1 MAKQSLLTVRGQ
13 ARSLPA
19 IALALAILPIADAGK
34 SEEAMIWTEKSSGGL
49 TALAY
54 GPLDPTASPLFVL
67 SCFSGMNIVV
77 LDVHKEIPGAKR
89 GDAIT
94 IEISSAKAQAP
105 VKAEVEINEAT
116 GTNFGEASDINVQ
129 PVLASDARSRS
140 ADGQDGRSE
149 RYPVRSGQGAGGR
162 RIRRELQARRIE
174 FRRDALPRRCRD
186 PCRAQRTPWRRCRR
200 H

>member
-54 GPLDPTASPLFVL
+54 GPLDPMASPLFVL

-89 GDAIT
+89 GDALT

-129 PVLASDARSRS
+129 PL
-140 ADGQDGRSE
+140 
-149 RYPVRSGQGAGGR
+149 
-162 RIRRELQARRIE
+162 LQVM
-174 FRRDALPRRCRD
+174 RD
-186 PCRAQRTPWRRCRR
+186 PGPLTVKMGEASAALSDQGRAQGVADFVENCKLEE
-200 H
+200 